1 MQASIQKKENH
12 YLARFERKLKHPVR
26 DVWAMLTDNDR
37 LAFWFDEL
45 RADELRKGGA
55 MTFDMGDGTFER
67 MEITDYEP
75 QSVLEYEWGEDRV
88 RFSLHP
94 ESEGCLLV
102 LEETVNRITDHTA
115 KDLAGWHVCL
125 EAVET
130 ILDGGKPDDR
140 EELWRHWH
148 EKYTAALESS
158 K

>member
-1 MQASIQKKENH
+1 MLASIQKKENR

-26 DVWAMLTDNDR
+26 EVWAMLTDNER
-37 LAFWFDEL
+37 LALWFDEL

-88 RFSLHP
+88 RFSLHAEP
-94 ESEGCLLV
+94 EGCLLL
-102 LEETVNRITDHTA
+102 LEENINRITDHTA

-125 EAVET
+125 EVVET
-130 ILDGGKPDDR
+130 ILNGGRLDNRKDV
-140 EELWRHWH
+140 WQQWY
-148 EKYTAALESS
+148 EKYAAALESY